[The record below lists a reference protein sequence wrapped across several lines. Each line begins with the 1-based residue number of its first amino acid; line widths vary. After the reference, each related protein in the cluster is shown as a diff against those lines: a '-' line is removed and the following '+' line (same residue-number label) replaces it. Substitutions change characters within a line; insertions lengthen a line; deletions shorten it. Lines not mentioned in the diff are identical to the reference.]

1 MRQRSRPTLC
11 SQDWPKLKLLTSRGP
26 IYNASYDS
34 LTIILRLSPKLRST
48 YDGHLIYKYLTKNA
62 RLFKERFTRKI
73 VKPSDMVLVKWL
85 TMFLREILAH
95 CKPVSYVDLAINS
108 RQFHD
113 KTPRPQFW
121 PPDSRL
127 SEFESRERDREREF
141 LLKTGLI
148 SRL

>member
-1 MRQRSRPTLC
+1 VVSRLAKTEIVDIQGPDLQCILRQ
-11 SQDWPKLKLLTSRGP
+11 
-26 IYNASYDS
+26 SYDY
-34 LTIILRLSPKLRST
+34 LTITPKLRST

-73 VKPSDMVLVKWL
+73 VKPSDTVLVKWL

-113 KTPRPQFW
+113 KSPRPQFW